1 MYGRWSSRETTRMF
15 TNGTDRYDSIFKLE
29 NDRLRVLM
37 TDTHDFFAAE
47 ISYHKKCY
55 SYLEQIRNKRYSKE
69 ETKIL
74 NERKACKVYAMKK
87 KFKI

>member
-1 MYGRWSSRETTRMF
+1 MF
-15 TNGTDRYDSIFKLE
+15 TNGTDRYDSRFKLA

-37 TDTHDFFAAE
+37 TDTHDFFAAN
-47 ISYHKKCY
+47 ISYHKKYY

-87 KFKI
+87 KIKI